1 MIYSDDRS
9 GNNSNDMSGIM
20 MMRKIQAKAGRLF
33 TALPMYLL
41 IVVLGMFLSM
51 SLAVAGA
58 LDQPKA
64 DGLIGEQANGYL
76 GLVRQDVSADIK
88 ALVSDVNTR
97 RKARYQD
104 IARKQSVPLADVEK
118 VGGTTA
124 IDKTKRGNYI
134 KDSSGAWR
142 KK

>member
-9 GNNSNDMSGIM
+9 GNNSNDMSETKM
-20 MMRKIQAKAGRLF
+20 MKIIQTRVGRLF

-41 IVVLGMFLSM
+41 IMVLGMFLSM

-76 GLVRQDVSADIK
+76 GLVRQSVRQPWVDPG
-88 ALVSDVNTR
+88 R
-97 RKARYQD
+97 RPRQ
-104 IARKQSVPLADVEK
+104 E
-118 VGGTTA
+118 TC
-124 IDKTKRGNYI
+124 
-134 KDSSGAWR
+134 
-142 KK
+142 

>member
-1 MIYSDDRS
+1 MKKLHTRT
-9 GNNSNDMSGIM
+9 
-20 MMRKIQAKAGRLF
+20 GRLF
-33 TALPMYLL
+33 STLP
-41 IVVLGMFLSM
+41 VVLLALFLGM

-64 DGLIGEQANGYL
+64 DGMIGEQANGYL
-76 GLVRQDVSADIK
+76 GLVRQDASPDIK
-88 ALVSDVNTR
+88 ALVNDVNAR

-104 IARKQSVPLADVEK
+104 IARKQSVPLPDVEK

-124 IDKTKRGNYI
+124 IDKTLRGNYI
-134 KDSSGAWR
+134 KDGSGAWR